1 MTLDSDVARLART
14 RPFSLLPREAVQL
27 IAFSCEKR
35 LLKAGEALFRAGEEA
50 DAGFVVLS
58 GAVVLAEPH
67 ARREATRRV
76 TAGALIGENA
86 LYAPVVRRHE
96 ARVAEDALVAR
107 VPREVFRRV
116 LSEFP
121 DAAEKVRLALAERTR
136 RLVDGLDA
144 TRRRSLSA
152 LPRVRSAP

>member
-1 MTLDSDVARLART
+1 MTLDSDAAHLART

-35 LLKAGEALFRAGEEA
+35 LVEAGEALFRAGEEA
-50 DAGFVVLS
+50 DAGFFVLS
-58 GAVVLAEPH
+58 GAVVLTEPD
-67 ARREATRRV
+67 ARRDTGRRV

-86 LYAPVVRRHE
+86 LYAPLTRRHE
-96 ARVAEDALVAR
+96 ARADEDALVAR

-136 RLVDGLDA
+136 RLLDGLDA

-152 LPRVRSAP
+152 PPRVRSAP